1 MKASGSAPPQVA
13 ARLAG
18 AVAAA
23 APYGLVSAY
32 LFGSRANG
40 RGHRESDLDLGILL
54 DRKVERTARFAE
66 RVRLSSLL
74 PGLVGIRD
82 VDVVILN
89 DAPPLLARRVV
100 LDGVR
105 VACADPEADHAF
117 RRDVQLR
124 SADLEPFL
132 RRIRARKLETL
143 AR

>member
-1 MKASGSAPPQVA
+1 MKPSGSTPAQLA

-18 AVAAA
+18 AVAEA
-23 APYGLVSAY
+23 APRGLVSAY
-32 LFGSRANG
+32 LFGSRAND
-40 RGHRESDLDLGILL
+40 RSHRESDLDLGVLL
-54 DRKVERTARFAE
+54 DRTVEPAARFAE

-89 DAPPLLARRVV
+89 DAPPLLSRRVV

-105 VACADPEADHAF
+105 VACVDPEADHAF

-132 RRIRARKLETL
+132 RRTRARKLEAI

>member
-1 MKASGSAPPQVA
+1 MATT
-13 ARLAG
+13 LAG
-18 AVAAA
+18 AVAEA
-23 APYGLVSAY
+23 APRGLVSSY
-32 LFGSRANG
+32 PFGSRAND
-40 RGHRESDLDLGILL
+40 RSHRESVLDVGVLL
-54 DRKVERTARFAE
+54 SRDIGSAARFAE
-66 RVRLSSLL
+66 RVRLTSLL
-74 PGLVGIRD
+74 PGLLGSRD

-132 RRIRARKLETL
+132 RRTRARKLEAL
-143 AR
+143 A